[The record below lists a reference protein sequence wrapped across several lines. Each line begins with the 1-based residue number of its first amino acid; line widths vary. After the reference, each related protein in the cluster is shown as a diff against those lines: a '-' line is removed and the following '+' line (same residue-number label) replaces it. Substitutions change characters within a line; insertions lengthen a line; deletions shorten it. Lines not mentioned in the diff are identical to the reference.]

1 MKKAVF
7 LDRDGVINKAFVK
20 DGLPKSPNSLNEL
33 KILPGVKE
41 SILRLKELGF
51 ICLVVTNQPDVP
63 RGKIN
68 KNTVIEMNNFLKKEI
83 KLDDIFVCYH
93 DDKDNCNCRKPKPG
107 LLLQASKKWNVDF
120 KKSFIIG
127 DRWRDIQAGEKIGCK
142 TIFLDYK
149 YNLKKS
155 LSTANKRGTKFAVI
169 IGQEEYK
176 NNNYILKNLLTNSQE
191 KLTISKLIKKL
202 NKN

>member
-7 LDRDGVINKAFVK
+7 LDRDGVINKAFIK

-41 SILRLKELGF
+41 SILRLKELDF

-83 KLDDIFVCYH
+83 ELDDIFVCYH
-93 DDKDNCNCRKPKPG
+93 DDNDNCNCRKPKPG
-107 LLLQASKKWNVDF
+107 LLLQARKKWNVDF
-120 KKSFIIG
+120 KKSFMIG
-127 DRWRDIQAGEKIGCK
+127 DRWKDIQAGEKVGCK

-149 YNLKKS
+149 YDDIKPKNPGFVTDS
-155 LSTANKRGTKFAVI
+155 LFNAVYI
-169 IGQEEYK
+169 I
-176 NNNYILKNLLTNSQE
+176 E
-191 KLTISKLIKKL
+191 KV
-202 NKN
+202 